1 MASTSKRDAV
11 DELVAVGV
19 QQGFLTYE
27 QAAGAFADRGVDGAL
42 VSKLVRRLDS
52 RGLCLVETASDV
64 RKPKDGGGARK
75 AVLHVEPNDPI
86 QSYLDWMGSISL
98 LTREGEVELARQI
111 ERGRTAMLALMR
123 ESGFHA
129 DALADVFAR
138 VDDGSL
144 PAREATLEPAFVKA
158 QKRLHRHVRRLADAS
173 PTRRAKIEAEAGS
186 SAGALRTLDR
196 DLHAQQRTVDRAKCE
211 MVEANL
217 RLVVAIAKKYLK
229 RGLPFADLVQE
240 GNMGLMRAI
249 DKFDFR
255 RGYKLS
261 TYASWW
267 IRQAMARAATDQ
279 ARTIRIPVHACELL
293 TKIGAQTRRLTP
305 LLGREPTAEEV
316 AAAVEAPVEQ
326 VVDLLAISRDTA
338 SLETPIGADG
348 TSQLVDLIAD
358 DESSTPVDRVL
369 SHDLGRSVDRALD
382 VLTPRER
389 RIVRMRFG
397 IGQRQGA
404 TLAEIGREFSLSR
417 ERIRQLQALAIR
429 KLRTAE
435 GEMSL
440 TSLMAS

>member
-1 MASTSKRDAV
+1 
-11 DELVAVGV
+11 
-19 QQGFLTYE
+19 
-27 QAAGAFADRGVDGAL
+27 
-42 VSKLVRRLDS
+42 
-52 RGLCLVETASDV
+52 
-64 RKPKDGGGARK
+64 
-75 AVLHVEPNDPI
+75 
-86 QSYLDWMGSISL
+86 
-98 LTREGEVELARQI
+98 
-111 ERGRTAMLALMR
+111 
-123 ESGFHA
+123 
-129 DALADVFAR
+129 
-138 VDDGSL
+138 
-144 PAREATLEPAFVKA
+144 
-158 QKRLHRHVRRLADAS
+158 
-173 PTRRAKIEAEAGS
+173 
-186 SAGALRTLDR
+186 
-196 DLHAQQRTVDRAKCE
+196 
-211 MVEANL
+211 
-217 RLVVAIAKKYLK
+217 
-229 RGLPFADLVQE
+229 
-240 GNMGLMRAI
+240 MGLMRAI

-326 VVDLLAISRDTA
+326 VVDLLAISRDTV